1 MDERLIPA
9 LAVLAMV
16 VLAFVLMGLGW
27 RNRRRRQSSLDVV
40 PVPPEEIGE
49 EIARERVLYVATT
62 LAEQPLERVV
72 VGGLGFRAKGEVR
85 IARGGIV
92 LDLAGAQT
100 AFIPVAD
107 IRGVGLGSWTIDKGV
122 EEGGLVFVRWQL
134 GDTLVDSYLRSD
146 HSERLLDE
154 LTELSP
160 TAVDAARR
168 EAESAEANGTPT
180 TTTDTPDG
188 EASA

>member
-9 LAVLAMV
+9 LVILAMV
-16 VLAFVLMGLGW
+16 VIAFVFMALGW
-27 RNRRRRQSSLDVV
+27 RNRRRRQVNLDVV
-40 PVPPEEIGE
+40 PVPPSEIGD

-72 VGGLGFRAKGEVR
+72 VGGLGFRAKGEVH
-85 IARGGIV
+85 IARGGLV
-92 LDLAGAQT
+92 LDLAGAPP

-107 IRGVGLGSWTIDKGV
+107 IRGVGLASWTIDKGV

-134 GDTLVDSYLRSD
+134 GDTTVDSYLRSE

-160 TAVDAARR
+160 AAAEAARD
-168 EAESAEANGTPT
+168 AGSTSPSAPPT
-180 TTTDTPDG
+180 SDTPDG

>member
-9 LAVLAMV
+9 LVILAMIV
-16 VLAFVLMGLGW
+16 IAFVFMALGW
-27 RNRRRRQSSLDVV
+27 RNRRRRQADLDVV
-40 PVPPEEIGE
+40 PVPPAEIGE
-49 EIARERVLYVATT
+49 EIAHERVLYVATT
-62 LAEQPLERVV
+62 LAEEPLERVV
-72 VGGLGFRAKGEVR
+72 VAGLGFRAKGEVR
-85 IARGGIV
+85 IARGGLV
-92 LDLAGAQT
+92 LDLAGART

-107 IRGVGLGSWTIDKGV
+107 IRGVGLASWTIDKGV

-160 TAVDAARR
+160 SAAEAARR
-168 EAESAEANGTPT
+168 ETARTPDADET
-180 TTTDTPDG
+180 PETPDG

>member
-9 LAVLAMV
+9 LVVLGMV
-16 VLAFVLMGLGW
+16 VLAFVFMALGW
-27 RNRRRRQSSLDVV
+27 RNRRRRQSALDVV
-40 PVPPEEIGE
+40 PPAPDEIGE
-49 EIARERVLYVATT
+49 TIRAERVLYVATT

-92 LDLAGAQT
+92 LDLAGSRP
-100 AFIPVAD
+100 AFIPVSD
-107 IRGVGLGSWTIDKGV
+107 IRGVGLASWAIDKGV
-122 EEGGLVFVRWQL
+122 EEDGLVFVRWAL
-134 GDTLVDSYLRSD
+134 GGTAVDTYLRSD
-146 HSERLLDE
+146 RSEALLDA

-160 TAVDAARR
+160 TTAVETRT
-168 EAESAEANGTPT
+168 G
-180 TTTDTPDG
+180 DTPQTPHG